1 MEMHNQTQKTIAYEQ
16 IKKDIIRGNLKPGE
30 IIKEI
35 EVSKK
40 YGLGR
45 MPIREALLL
54 LVHQKYLEAFP
65 RVGYI
70 VTKPTLKEVLDTFY
84 VRVLLEV
91 DAIGLATER
100 INESEIQLLERNNE
114 LEELLYHNPDCDSIH
129 TTAFDLNRE
138 FHLIIANASRNERL
152 VTLIETIL
160 DDMGRMLAFDPYIAD
175 PRQHQQ
181 IIFHLKKRDKSQ
193 AQDMMRRHIE
203 ETRLR
208 ILKMY

>member
-1 MEMHNQTQKTIAYEQ
+1 MQKLTQKSIAYEQ

-30 IIKEI
+30 IIQEI

-40 YGLGR
+40 YGFGR

-54 LVHQKYLEAFP
+54 LVHQKYLESLP

-70 VTKPTLKEVLDTFY
+70 VTKPTFKEVLDTFY
-84 VRVLLEV
+84 VRTLLEV
-91 DAIGLATER
+91 DAIGLAVEH
-100 INESEIQLLERNNE
+100 ISAYEIQLLEQNNE
-114 LEELLYHNPDCDSIH
+114 LEKALYSNPDCDSMH

-138 FHLIIANASRNERL
+138 FHVTIANASRNERL

-160 DDMGRMLAFDPYIAD
+160 DDMGRILAFDPYIAD

-181 IIFHLKKRDKSQ
+181 IIFHLKKRNKSE
-193 AQDMMRRHIE
+193 AQETMRNHIE

-208 ILKMY
+208 VLKMY